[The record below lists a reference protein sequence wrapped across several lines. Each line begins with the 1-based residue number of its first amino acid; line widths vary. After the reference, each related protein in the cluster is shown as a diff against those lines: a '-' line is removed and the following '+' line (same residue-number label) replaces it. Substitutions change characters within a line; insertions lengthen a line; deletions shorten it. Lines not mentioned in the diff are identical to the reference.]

1 MVSAGADFLNRNE
14 NKNVQ
19 TALIITGVLFLVF
32 ITGLL
37 AAKRWRGIGG
47 GHTRIVLSGGG
58 TGGHVN
64 PALAI
69 AEAIRGRDPEA
80 RFLYIGVRNR
90 AESIIVKR
98 AGYSL
103 RFVASEGFPGF
114 RISFRLLRFLFVVS
128 IGVAQ
133 SIIMLCLFAPKRVIA
148 TGGYVSAPVIA
159 AALILKKLRIASVQ
173 IFLHEQNSIPGQLNA
188 LMGRWVD
195 KVLLT
200 FPQTLSFFPKNGAVV
215 GYPIRHSIVP
225 IPPEKARENLQ
236 FKIPPDRSVVFAF
249 GGSQG
254 ARSINRAV
262 VDALPF
268 LLQHRDRLFLIH
280 GIGLASMSE
289 YDAEADTEARIEK
302 TLSAEEKQLLDGF
315 YYRQDYFHNIAEVYS
330 VCTLVA
336 CRSGAGSLN
345 EISRIGKPALLIPKA
360 NLPGDHQVMNARA
373 MKSAGAAE
381 LLYEDTIM
389 EEGQILEKLDGRVL
403 AEKIILLLDN
413 AERLKS
419 MSESSRHFLKRR
431 ASERILNELYGETRF
446 SDSDNNST
454 PFKELTSNSG
464 LLQTLSAA
472 YNSMGRQFDP
482 LSVVGDPDDLDYY
495 RHRAAGLLSHKGW
508 EDRNLGVKLIGLT
521 RYTEKIP
528 TLLKMLADRTP
539 VNRASKLFG
548 GDYQQVGFIRRNIV
562 QALRVLDYFDPEVER
577 GLFAALSDGYFE
589 VRAQACITAA
599 HFGRF
604 IESDSKWLDALMNR
618 MADPCFEVVIEA
630 AKAVGEVGVDEEAA
644 GALLA
649 IKEAHYWQVRN
660 AALHGLK
667 RMIDRGALEA
677 SPALLAEV
685 SAFILTSTDFKPHF
699 TIKETFTV
707 LQDRCAASRS
717 KNYDLRLPA
726 GKAAGKLK

>member
-1 MVSAGADFLNRNE
+1 
-14 NKNVQ
+14 VQ
-19 TALIITGVLFLVF
+19 TVF
-32 ITGLL
+32 IISGIFVLVLIAGFL
-37 AAKRWRGIGG
+37 AAKRWRGIGRG
-47 GHTRIVLSGGG
+47 QTRIVLSGGG

-69 AEAIRGRDPEA
+69 AEAIKGRDPGV

-90 AESIIVKR
+90 AESVIVKR

-103 RFVASEGFPGF
+103 RFIASEGFPGF
-114 RISFRLLRFLFVVS
+114 RISFRLLRFLFMLS
-128 IGVAQ
+128 IGIAQ
-133 SIIMLCLFAPKRVIA
+133 SIVMLCLFAPKWVIA

-159 AALILKKLRIASVQ
+159 AAIILKKLRIASVQ

-215 GYPIRHSIVP
+215 GYPIRHSIVA
-225 IPPEKARENLQ
+225 IPPDKARENLQ
-236 FKIPPDRSVVFAF
+236 FKIPPDRKVVFAF

-268 LLQHRDRLFLIH
+268 LLPHRDRLFLIH
-280 GIGLASMSE
+280 GMGLASMSE
-289 YDAEADTEARIEK
+289 YDAGSDTEARIEK
-302 TLSAEEKQLLDGF
+302 TLSPADRKLLDGF

-330 VCTLVA
+330 VSTLVA

-389 EEGQILEKLDGRVL
+389 EEGQILEKLDGRML
-403 AEKIILLLDN
+403 AEKIIALIDN
-413 AERLKS
+413 PERLKS

-446 SDSDNNST
+446 NGSDSNNST
-454 PFKELTSNSG
+454 PFKDLTSNSG
-464 LLQTLSAA
+464 LLQMLGAA
-472 YNSMGRQFDP
+472 CAHMGREFDP

-528 TLLKMLADRTP
+528 TLLEMLTDRTP
-539 VNRASKLFG
+539 VNRARKLFG

-562 QALRVLDYFDPEVER
+562 QALRVLDYFDPDVER
-577 GLFAALSDGYFE
+577 GLFAALNDRYFE
-589 VRAQACITAA
+589 VRVQACITAA
-599 HFGRF
+599 HFGRS
-604 IESDSKWLDALMNR
+604 IEADPKWLDALMER

-630 AKAVGEVGVDEEAA
+630 AKAVGEVGVDQRAA

-649 IKEAHYWQVRN
+649 IKEAHHWQVRN

-667 RMIDRGALEA
+667 RMIDRRAIEA
-677 SPALLAEV
+677 SPDLLAEM

-699 TIKETFTV
+699 AIKETFTA
-707 LQDRCAASRS
+707 LQDRCAGSRADQNQES
-717 KNYDLRLPA
+717 RLPA